1 MCHTEPGIVA
11 ARRAGLIRRPHLQ
24 QLSDQNVNISL
35 NLQLLQRCE
44 ATCRVVAV
52 VPAPYWSEPVAEAI
66 VPALEAGV
74 RSVGSSPGS
83 LQEDKREVSL

>member
-35 NLQLLQRCE
+35 NLQELQRCE

-66 VPALEAGV
+66 VPALGAGV